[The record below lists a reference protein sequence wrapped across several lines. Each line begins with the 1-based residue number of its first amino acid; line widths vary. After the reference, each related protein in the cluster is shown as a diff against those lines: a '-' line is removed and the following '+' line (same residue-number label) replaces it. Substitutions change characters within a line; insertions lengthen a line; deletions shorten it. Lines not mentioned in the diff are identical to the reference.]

1 MHPAALVHEYAPRLD
16 RPQRTQGN
24 IMFIS
29 FNKHFWQIVWRIR
42 SVIAFMIMLII
53 ICAILIA
60 FIEQLPLGDAL
71 YFSFITG
78 LTIGYGDIVA
88 TTTAG
93 RLISILLGVTGVL
106 FSGLMVAAAVFAT
119 QRAVHEI
126 HGDE

>member
-1 MHPAALVHEYAPRLD
+1 
-16 RPQRTQGN
+16 
-24 IMFIS
+24 MFIS

-42 SVIAFMIMLII
+42 SVIAVMIMLII

-60 FIEQLPLGDAL
+60 FIEQLSLGEAL